1 MNEKNVAALLLNDE
15 TADAP
20 PRALLKVEG
29 ERLIDI
35 AIERAATWPVGEIVV
50 VLGAHSDEILDKARL
65 EGVTVILEP
74 EWKVGIVSL
83 LRVGLDWLLR
93 TREYSS
99 TIIAPSDLSAAG
111 SDVVTELVEFPND
124 VDKHVVVPK
133 YRYSWDWPILV
144 DDPVWGRLMG
154 MEDDMDIKQL
164 LLAHPEW
171 IEETWIDRLPPTRI
185 SGPQDLRAVRRRA

>member
-1 MNEKNVAALLLNDE
+1 MIEKNVAALLLNDE
-15 TADAP
+15 TADAS

-99 TIIAPSDLSAAG
+99 TVIAPCDLSSAG